1 MANGTLKVSNIE
13 TSSGSGTITVGASG
27 ETVDFSNGTITL
39 NSSMKNTPAFKA
51 YVTTGQSVASGS
63 HTKLNY
69 TTEVFDTDG
78 MYDASNSRWQPT
90 TAGYYFVT
98 GGARFD
104 PDSETELWLQL
115 RKNGDYYLSLFDF
128 QPTDSW
134 CNMGSRIMY
143 ANGSDYFEL
152 YAYHGSGS
160 TETFGSGD
168 QHTEFSAYKII
179 GA

>member
-1 MANGTLKVSNIE
+1 MAGILKVDQYQDFNGNNIITSDGSGNVTVNANG
-13 TSSGSGTITVGASG
+13 
-27 ETVDFSNGTITL
+27 
-39 NSSMKNTPAFKA
+39 MKNVPAFKA
-51 YVTTGQSVASGS
+51 YATSGQSVASGS

-115 RKNGDYYLSLFDF
+115 RKNGSHYLSLFDF

-168 QHTEFSAYKII
+168 EHTEFSAYKII

>member
-1 MANGTLKVSNIE
+1 MTSIIKVNTIQDAGGNALLTSN
-13 TSSGSGTITVGASG
+13 GSGTITTNNIGG
-27 ETVDFSNGTITL
+27 K
-39 NSSMKNTPAFKA
+39 MTPAFKA
-51 YVTTGQSVASGS
+51 YAASNQSVASGS

-69 TTEVFDTDG
+69 TAEVFDTDG

-115 RKNGDYYLSLFDF
+115 RKNGSTYLSLYDF

-160 TETFGSGD
+160 TETFGSSE

-179 GA
+179 E